1 MGDEIPEAV
10 APPGLA
16 VTVYELMALP
26 PLEAGAAKLTVA
38 EPVPATALTVLGA
51 PGLVTFG
58 TTVIVVRARA
68 MVESALLL
76 LRFRENVPFAVW
88 AQFSRGT
95 RTVWLVT
102 PGKKVRVPCWPT

>member
-1 MGDEIPEAV
+1 MGDEIPDAV

-26 PLEAGAAKLTVA
+26 PAEAGGVKLTVA
-38 EPVPATALTVLGA
+38 APVPATAVTFLGA

-58 TTVIVVRARA
+58 TTVMMVWARA
-68 MVESALLL
+68 MVESELLP
-76 LRFRENVPFAVW
+76 LRLRENVPFAVW
-88 AQFSRGT
+88 LQFSNGT

-102 PGKKVRVPCWPT
+102 